1 MKVSSCCL
9 REGERANLFHLH
21 PIFGT
26 VLQPGLA
33 IDQKLQPS
41 PEAFQAVYGD
51 LAVGIDGAGFGS
63 TQVSQESYHRVQ
75 VWQWQKGAI
84 LVDWKMSFAA
94 EPASI
99 S

>member
-9 REGERANLFHLH
+9 RQGEPANLFHLY

-41 PEAFQAVYGD
+41 PEAFQAVHSD
-51 LAVGIDGAGFGS
+51 LAVRIDGAGLGS
-63 TQVSQESYHRVQ
+63 TQIPQKSHYRVQ
-75 VWQWQKGAI
+75 VR
-84 LVDWKMSFAA
+84 
-94 EPASI
+94 
-99 S
+99 